1 MNSYFSYTN
10 GREPQRQQVSSSWW
24 VPLCTGRLVVSP
36 GWQWP
41 FHTCLLRKSPG
52 NVRSRMFIFR
62 SEKESEKKKYWLIN
76 TRNTFKDIMN
86 LLFPETWFW
95 WRQEH
100 RGSSCVLDPPAIDLI
115 FDLDWHPCGC
125 LSSHHPSTLLS
136 SHLSPDLLN
145 MDRVMHSWDQPSHM
159 MCSWRKERDC
169 GKGANAHW
177 LPTAMG
183 WMSMDASSM
192 LWGGLV

>member
-1 MNSYFSYTN
+1 MGENHRDSRSQAPGGYLCAQEGWWWAQVDNGPSIPVSYGN
-10 GREPQRQQVSSSWW
+10 PRGMW
-24 VPLCTGRLVVSP
+24 GP
-36 GWQWP
+36 GCSFLDQK
-41 FHTCLLRKSPG
+41 KSQ
-52 NVRSRMFIFR
+52 
-62 SEKESEKKKYWLIN
+62 KKKNYWLIN

-95 WRQEH
+95 WRQKH
-100 RGSSCVLDPPAIDLI
+100 RGSSCVLDPPGIDLI